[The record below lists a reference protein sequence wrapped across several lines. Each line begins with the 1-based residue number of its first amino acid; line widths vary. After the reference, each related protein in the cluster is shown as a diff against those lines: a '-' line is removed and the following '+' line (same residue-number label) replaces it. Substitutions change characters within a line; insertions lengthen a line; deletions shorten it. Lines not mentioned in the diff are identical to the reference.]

1 MVVNIAAAKQTNKK
15 ITLQA
20 QLPETQ
26 DDQMRMQSSFSIT
39 FLIIHEGPN
48 KKKAPWMYKHKPSTP
63 YTFSRAPST
72 PPQHTKFNLKGKP
85 PKTTFS
91 RLGD

>member
-1 MVVNIAAAKQTNKK
+1 MVVNIAAAKQTNKQK

-48 KKKAPWMYKHKPSTP
+48 KKKAP
-63 YTFSRAPST
+63 
-72 PPQHTKFNLKGKP
+72 
-85 PKTTFS
+85 
-91 RLGD
+91 